1 MSNTER
7 PDVPVFDL
15 PIEVVVKAM
24 HKISGRSWC
33 ILGFS
38 HTLCGKEISSPQLQI
53 WVGQNQNLTTQ
64 QWDSLHLPTP
74 PHDSWVHSNGTYYRP
89 ISDSDCH
96 FQAGTRECCL
106 PEYPEST
113 IRVSTVVVTGIN
125 ARQAMVEP
133 STLPW
138 FTHTLDI
145 SNSCAM
151 TPGGQS
157 QSSQQF
163 DSDTVHLPTTPT
175 LTDLLQDLV
184 RDLHYAHLRTQA
196 YNMNRVFVEP
206 PRDGMQ
212 SCLYHIFGAFV
223 GQPMSQ
229 VRRSLG
235 TWYLQPVNQATLCD
249 FLLPTDLQ
257 SPPACVQRSRSGVDP
272 SNLADECNVHSL
284 GLLFDISFQILSS
297 STSVQVINI
306 HGTRGM
312 IIGHVNSTR
321 VKHFIVTKLLRNT
334 GNVSST
340 VKLYPMEV
348 PAVHQNVT
356 QNKRRKVN
364 VPPDPTVQLNTWHNG
379 PPHRVALGIGTS
391 FSYQSVLLP
400 HALPHTDSC
409 RVPVPWVVGSL
420 SPGLA
425 TFNNRPSD
433 EPPGLDLGST
443 QVPSVQG
450 EQGTD
455 VMESDKIQLGHI
467 TDDLIDTWPD
477 GPPAGVA
484 FGIGGSL
491 SYQSVL
497 PPDSLP
503 HTDSRRVTFTGVV
516 LWSPQ
521 GQGGPNAVSTPLHAS
536 PTPGPPGS
544 IPTHLVT
551 VGPVPHAS
559 ASVWS
564 GLPTFGRPDY
574 NATAPVDIPNDRS

>member
-157 QSSQQF
+157 PSSQQF

-340 VKLYPMEV
+340 VTLYPMEV

-379 PPHRVALGIGTS
+379 PPRHLALEHPFLTKA
-391 FSYQSVLLP
+391 SYYLIRSHTRTAAVYLFLGLLGP
-400 HALPHTDSC
+400 L
-409 RVPVPWVVGSL
+409 VPVLRLSITDLQTNHLDSTLVVLKSPLCRANRGQMLWRVIRYNWVTLLMTS
-420 SPGLA
+420 STHGL
-425 TFNNRPSD
+425 TVRLL
-433 EPPGLDLGST
+433 EWHLVLE
-443 QVPSVQG
+443 VPSLTKVCYHL
-450 EQGTD
+450 TR
-455 VMESDKIQLGHI
+455 
-467 TDDLIDTWPD
+467 
-477 GPPAGVA
+477 
-484 FGIGGSL
+484 
-491 SYQSVL
+491 
-497 PPDSLP
+497 
-503 HTDSRRVTFTGVV
+503 SRTQTAVV
-516 LWSPQ
+516 
-521 GQGGPNAVSTPLHAS
+521 
-536 PTPGPPGS
+536 
-544 IPTHLVT
+544 
-551 VGPVPHAS
+551 
-559 ASVWS
+559 
-564 GLPTFGRPDY
+564 
-574 NATAPVDIPNDRS
+574 